1 MLDILRLLFF
11 IGILILLS
19 VNDLRRGIIPNK
31 IVYPAMLI
39 TVGLTLVS
47 PEVSIK
53 MSLIGGAVLA
63 GLLMIP
69 AVLLKRMGLGDV
81 KLVFL
86 IGLMTGFPEGIIALF
101 SGIILGGL
109 AAITLLLLKVKG
121 RKDEM
126 PYAPFLAIGTIIV
139 LLGEQYSL
147 FPLLKLV

>member
-1 MLDILRLLFF
+1 MIDIFRLSFF
-11 IGILILLS
+11 VGILIFLS
-19 VNDLRRGIIPNK
+19 VNDLRHGIIPNK
-31 IVYPAMLI
+31 IIYPAMLI
-39 TVGLTLVS
+39 TVGLVLVS

-53 MSLIGGAVLA
+53 MSLVGGAVLA

-69 AVLLKRMGLGDV
+69 AVLMKRMGLGDV
-81 KLVFL
+81 KLAFL

-109 AAITLLLLKVKG
+109 AAIILLLLKVKG
-121 RKDEM
+121 RRDEM
-126 PYAPFLAIGTIIV
+126 PYAPFLAVGAIVV